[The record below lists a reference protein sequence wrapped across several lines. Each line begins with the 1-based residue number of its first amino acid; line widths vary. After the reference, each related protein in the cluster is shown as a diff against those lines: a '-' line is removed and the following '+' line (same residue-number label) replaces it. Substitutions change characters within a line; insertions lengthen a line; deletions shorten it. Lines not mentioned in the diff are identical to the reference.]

1 MKVLVTG
8 AAGFIGSHMVEGLL
22 AAGADVL
29 GLDSLD
35 PGTWPRPPAYMR
47 DDIEYIISDLRST
60 RWDPRLADV
69 EAIIHLA
76 ALGGVGR
83 AELEPGNVLGANAGG
98 TAQLIDLA
106 YRMPQLKRVILA
118 GSFSVY
124 GSNYQYRVPSTGRV
138 LDATR
143 RVADLDA
150 GNFEVCDP
158 ETGEVSELIPITEDA
173 PPAPLEIYGASKY
186 MQELCFRGFT
196 QAPLTVLRF
205 SSVYGTRMRLDDGEA
220 TIIAKLAGWIANRQ
234 APALFED
241 GMQIRDWVLVGD
253 LVDAAVAVLERGCD
267 WPIVNVCSGQP
278 STLLGACD
286 VLNEVVGREVVANV
300 VGGYRAGD
308 MRHCLGDCSRFE
320 SIIGRAPKTFAEG
333 ASIAFGE
340 LADS

>member
-1 MKVLVTG
+1 M
-8 AAGFIGSHMVEGLL
+8 
-22 AAGADVL
+22 
-29 GLDSLD
+29 
-35 PGTWPRPPAYMR
+35 
-47 DDIEYIISDLRST
+47 
-60 RWDPRLADV
+60 
-69 EAIIHLA
+69 
-76 ALGGVGR
+76 
-83 AELEPGNVLGANAGG
+83 
-98 TAQLIDLA
+98 
-106 YRMPQLKRVILA
+106 
-118 GSFSVY
+118 
-124 GSNYQYRVPSTGRV
+124 
-138 LDATR
+138 
-143 RVADLDA
+143 
-150 GNFEVCDP
+150 
-158 ETGEVSELIPITEDA
+158 
-173 PPAPLEIYGASKY
+173 
-186 MQELCFRGFT
+186 
-196 QAPLTVLRF
+196 LRF